1 VAHVVAQ
8 AMLQR
13 RGMVI
18 GRLFKWL
25 PNSTEGLG
33 PNRVLGEA
41 WLKVRLSTPPAS
53 APLSPHPAAWGCQRG
68 GPNIASSPVWTP
80 MAAAEELM
88 FMSVRG
94 VQVTKIDG
102 ADAYVAVAEVMLA
115 LGHGSPTP
123 EYMYA
128 SNAMSLAIQLAHVEA
143 SMAAS
148 AVAAQL
154 LRFPGSMADMAAD
167 ADRFERGARVCTLFA
182 ERSKVVGTWLA
193 GDDWLPTAEELERCS
208 EQVGKPPYPS
218 PTLGANPNIGR
229 PNPNWR

>member
-68 GPNIASSPVWTP
+68 GSQYCLFTRVDPNGSC
-80 MAAAEELM
+80 
-88 FMSVRG
+88 RG
-94 VQVTKIDG
+94 
-102 ADAYVAVAEVMLA
+102 
-115 LGHGSPTP
+115 
-123 EYMYA
+123 
-128 SNAMSLAIQLAHVEA
+128 AHVHVRA
-143 SMAAS
+143 
-148 AVAAQL
+148 
-154 LRFPGSMADMAAD
+154 G
-167 ADRFERGARVCTLFA
+167 G
-182 ERSKVVGTWLA
+182 A
-193 GDDWLPTAEELERCS
+193 GDKD
-208 EQVGKPPYPS
+208 
-218 PTLGANPNIGR
+218 
-229 PNPNWR
+229 